1 MVAGFSK
8 VMICACRES
17 LLHYFRWVRFPSV
30 SFHCCF
36 DRWNSSSIE
45 SASCDFVLW
54 VFTLIDPFNLK
65 CCLSFVCNPSKDLQ
79 MLPSGDE
86 TEIGENGVTLSGGQK
101 ARVAL
106 ARAVYQ
112 VESLCEC
119 IIETWFRKSQHLS
132 IFHSGQR
139 SLSPRRSPSGSG
151 CACCRSPLPP
161 LHHGTPTE

>member
-1 MVAGFSK
+1 M
-8 VMICACRES
+8 
-17 LLHYFRWVRFPSV
+17 

-36 DRWNSSSIE
+36 DRLNSSSIE
-45 SASCDFVLW
+45 SASCDFVTTSFYLLW
-54 VFTLIDPFNLK
+54 VFTLKDPFDLK
-65 CCLSFVCNPSKDLQ
+65 CCLSFVLNPSKDLQ

-119 IIETWFRKSQHLS
+119 IIET
-132 IFHSGQR
+132 
-139 SLSPRRSPSGSG
+139 
-151 CACCRSPLPP
+151 
-161 LHHGTPTE
+161 